1 MNQSLVHSHI
11 QAIYDSVTKTDGLD
25 LLMNQIVT
33 DLEFRTGLISFDNIA
48 RQQIIERIN
57 IGYTD
62 SQERDMRSHFCTCD
76 VWTADLW
83 KQKPQFFHITES
95 FVPQPTFKKSEFYND
110 FCKAADISHATGMSV
125 YSKEGT
131 GLRVSFHHTHTQGS
145 LIEKQPHLNL
155 LAPHLCTAINL
166 RHEFFELKGNQSG
179 ITSIVDTLQFG
190 ALLADETGKV
200 LYANQ
205 YAEQLFEQ
213 RQEVGLSN
221 NQITFKPP
229 FQSRFLKMLQSAI
242 GSAQGDFIAP
252 TNRMHITADI
262 DNQSA
267 ELEVHVQ
274 PMSSYES
281 MFGFHT
287 RKPLALVYIK
297 KINFL
302 KPLNNEILQHLF
314 DLSDKEIDLAT
325 RLVNGQSIQQAA
337 VDTHRS
343 INTIKTQLRS
353 LFRKTDT
360 NTQAQLIARL
370 SSSLASAQSHH

>member
-1 MNQSLVHSHI
+1 MNQSLIHSHI

-33 DLEFRTGLISFDNIA
+33 DLEFRTGIISFDNIA

-76 VWTADLW
+76 VWTAEMW
-83 KQKPQFFHITES
+83 KARPRLFHATENL
-95 FVPQPTFKKSEFYND
+95 VEQRIFKKSEFYND
-110 FCKAADISHATGMSV
+110 FCKAADISHATGMNV

-179 ITSIVDTLQFG
+179 ITCIVDTLQFG

-221 NQITFKPP
+221 NRITFKPP

-325 RLVNGQSIQQAA
+325 RLVNGQSTQQM
-337 VDTHRS
+337 VTETSRS
-343 INTIKTQLRS
+343 IHTIRTQLKS
-353 LFRKTDT
+353 LFRKT
-360 NTQAQLIARL
+360 NTSSQAQLIARL
-370 SSSLASAQSHH
+370 NSSLATLQID